1 MVFFWLSR
9 VQNNLV
15 WELVIRILGPLRSK
29 WMGNFWQSKV
39 HFVLFFSP
47 QTVEPCYFMCDFPS
61 VAFVISI
68 YWLRFSVQ
76 LFQQL
81 YKSHSEHFILF
92 LIKMLGMC
100 LCATVHRA
108 IVDGNAN
115 LSSTINKQISALN
128 FNPLESLKKR
138 GHWKQRNKCGICSFE
153 KRNSFLNC
161 TSLNNSSRFLAIS
174 TALDLRTWTVKVV
187 SDKSEMQLQPII

>member
-1 MVFFWLSR
+1 MGYFWPSRVQNNFVWALFVQILGPLSPKWMEYFWPSSVKVILLMRCLSKFYYCCGPNRSRCFFFWLSR

-92 LIKMLGMC
+92 LNTGTSITSKWGTLPNQLKMLGMC

-108 IVDGNAN
+108 I
-115 LSSTINKQISALN
+115 T
-128 FNPLESLKKR
+128 E
-138 GHWKQRNKCGICSFE
+138 
-153 KRNSFLNC
+153 
-161 TSLNNSSRFLAIS
+161 
-174 TALDLRTWTVKVV
+174 
-187 SDKSEMQLQPII
+187 